1 VRVVVDAGILY
12 ITQCH
17 QPLPVG
23 ASGSYMVTAK
33 DFVPAGGFDH
43 CSAGERFCPLQ
54 PMPLKTWGSVMR
66 PFDARSGAV
75 NLK

>member
-1 VRVVVDAGILY
+1 MSSGMLK

-33 DFVPAGGFDH
+33 LFVPFGAFAQRNSGDTL
-43 CSAGERFCPLQ
+43 SPVQ
-54 PMPLKTWGSVMR
+54 PNPSKTWVFPIVCFGLMVGLVS
-66 PFDARSGAV
+66 
-75 NLK
+75 